1 MMRNTLPPLASNDLL
16 GSFIVISPGLLAQ
29 FMGGDD

>member
-1 MMRNTLPPLASNDLL
+1 MMRNTLAPLASNDLL